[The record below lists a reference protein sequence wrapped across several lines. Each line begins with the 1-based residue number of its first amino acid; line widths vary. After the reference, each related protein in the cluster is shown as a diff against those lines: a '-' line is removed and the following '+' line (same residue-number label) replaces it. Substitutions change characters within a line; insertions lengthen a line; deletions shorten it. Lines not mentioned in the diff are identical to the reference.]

1 MFFIHVTKSRRAF
14 DNNSGWQVGQ
24 DLDRSHWPADAF
36 VWFGGFDQLHDCGG
50 AHGNRSLCPPPSRA
64 ARARRVRTQRENRIR
79 FLAARAPP
87 IHPSPALNVTMAGV
101 AGLPAAAGGIGVSGW
116 EDTVVGS
123 LFSRAAG
130 SGVATVAFSVLSV
143 RTMPCRIQHPRLCIP
158 HSVCTPLSMH
168 RAMPHPDHTN
178 ATPHRVD
185 LVPHNAPLCSVR
197 VVIAERFQVFTF
209 SWHAGSILWA
219 GV

>member
-158 HSVCTPLSMH
+158 HSVCRILRPLGAQTPQTLYTPLSMH
-168 RAMPHPDHTN
+168 PTQYAPCH
-178 ATPHRVD
+178 ATPRPYKRHPTPCG
-185 LVPHNAPLCSVR
+185 LGTP
-197 VVIAERFQVFTF
+197 
-209 SWHAGSILWA
+209 
-219 GV
+219 